1 MLMTPE
7 EKREITKRM
16 RSGTYRGDH
25 YGDYWTPEEDAKL
38 RILFG
43 QGYDYVDIA
52 IELGRSE
59 QSVINRCAKLKLN
72 DSGRKPY
79 EKRTCD
85 SCLCTS
91 CSEYPNCSKLKEQPK
106 ND

>member
-1 MLMTPE
+1 MLMAPE

-43 QGYDYVDIA
+43 QGYDYADIA

-85 SCLCTS
+85 SCLCSS
-91 CSEYPNCSKLKEQPK
+91 CSEYLNCPKLKEQPK

>member
-16 RSGTYRGDH
+16 RNGTYRGDH

-38 RILFG
+38 RSLFG

-79 EKRTCD
+79 EKRACD
-85 SCLCTS
+85 SCLCSS
-91 CSEYPNCSKLKEQPK
+91 CSEYPNCPKLKEQPQ

>member
-25 YGDYWTPEEDAKL
+25 YGDYWTPEEDSKI
-38 RILFG
+38 RILFH
-43 QGYDYVDIA
+43 QGYDYSEIA
-52 IELGRSE
+52 IELGRSDL
-59 QSVINRCAKLKLN
+59 SVFNRCAKLKLHE
-72 DSGRKPY
+72 SGRRPY
-79 EKRTCD
+79 TKRSCEG
-85 SCLCTS
+85 CLCSS
-91 CSEYPNCSKLKEQPK
+91 CSEYPNCPRLKEQLK